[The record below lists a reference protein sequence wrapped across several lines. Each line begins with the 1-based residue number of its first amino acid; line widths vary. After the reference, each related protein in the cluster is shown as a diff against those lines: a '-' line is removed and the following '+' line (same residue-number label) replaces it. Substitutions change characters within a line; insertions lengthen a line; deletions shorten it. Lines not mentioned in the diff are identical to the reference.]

1 MNDVQKSKGANQKSL
16 PLFFSVSFKVIFVII
31 SISSIL
37 LYFTFTFEEVPPIL
51 NRGIQPATFPKALLV
66 LIISLTL
73 LIYYLSIK
81 KPWKIEKKLPK
92 PFFLTLMSFLIFIII
107 SKTLDF
113 FLAISLLSIFVSY
126 CWGEKRIFYL
136 LLVSIIFPII
146 VFIFFETILGLRFPP
161 GIITNIYYQV

>member
-1 MNDVQKSKGANQKSL
+1 MRNVQKSKRANKSL
-16 PLFFSVSFKVIFVII
+16 PFFFKDEFKVSFVII
-31 SISSIL
+31 FISTVL
-37 LYFTFTFEEVPPIL
+37 LISTFSFDIVPPIL

-92 PFFLTLMSFLIFIII
+92 TFFLTLLSFLIFIIV

-113 FLAISLLSIFVSY
+113 FLAISLLSVFVSY
-126 CWGEKRIFYL
+126 SWGERRVLYL
-136 LLVSIIFPII
+136 LMVSIIFPII

>member
-1 MNDVQKSKGANQKSL
+1 MNNVRKQKRANKSL
-16 PLFFSVSFKVIFVII
+16 PFFFKDEFKVSLLIIFI
-31 SISSIL
+31 STIL
-37 LYFTFTFEEVPPIL
+37 LITTFSFDIVPPIL

-66 LIISLTL
+66 LIISLTFVV
-73 LIYYLSIK
+73 YFLSTK
-81 KPWKIEKKLPK
+81 KPWKVEKKLPK
-92 PFFLTLMSFLIFIII
+92 TFYLTLTGFLLFVLI

-113 FLAISLLSIFVSY
+113 FLAISILSIFVSY
-126 CWGEKRIFYL
+126 CWGERRVFYL

>member
-1 MNDVQKSKGANQKSL
+1 MSYVQKKKRANRSL
-16 PLFFSVSFKVIFVII
+16 PFFFKDEFKVSFTII
-31 SISSIL
+31 LVSTIL
-37 LYFTFTFEEVPPIL
+37 LISTFTFDIVPPIL
-51 NRGIQPATFPKALLV
+51 NRGIQPATFPKGLLL
-66 LIISLTL
+66 LIIGLTL
-73 LIYYLSIK
+73 IVFYLSIK

-92 PFFLTLMSFLIFIII
+92 TFFLTLLSFILFVIV

-126 CWGEKRIFYL
+126 CWGERRLFYL
-136 LLVSIIFPII
+136 ILVSIIFPII